1 MFDDSKH
8 QRVEIIPLSYHF
20 FDITHFPATSIFF
33 QTYLLKLHRFISK
46 TEFHLGITSRQNRT
60 TRLDTVT
67 DHLSSFEALVASHT
81 LYCNFK
87 RKRREVQIKLALK

>member
-1 MFDDSKH
+1 MFDESKH
-8 QRVEIIPLSYHF
+8 HFHIISLVSLISLPHPY
-20 FDITHFPATSIFF
+20 FF

-46 TEFHLGITSRQNRT
+46 TGFHLGITSHQNRT
-60 TRLDTVT
+60 TRFDTVT

-87 RKRREVQIKLALK
+87 RKRKEVQIKLALK